1 MYPAHTF
8 KEMDRRPSSYKSR
21 PASSKPSGSSCVICF
36 KIQSIYSI
44 GTCDHPVC
52 YECSTTMRV
61 LCDQKEC
68 PICRRIL
75 TKVIFTKDELDLFKN
90 LEERSYPRYNK
101 KYGIAFGDLSVENS
115 FDQLLRCYC
124 KKCYER
130 PEFTAFEQLATHME
144 RNHRLY
150 ACRLCVNN
158 LKIFPSQRRW
168 YNYDELTRHEEC
180 GDTDNTSHRGHP
192 ECQFCKVRYLDKD
205 ELYKHLRKEHFFC
218 HFCDADGIQD
228 YYMTYDW
235 LRKHYFDKHYLCEEG
250 NCINEQYTSVFRTS
264 IDLQAHKAQTHS
276 RDLGKQGYKEARTL
290 KLEFTLRP
298 RHNPT
303 VEAGRPNQYQ
313 PPRPRQP
320 PSDYSYNNSYNNNNN
335 YSGGQESSAATSSDR
350 AINVRNTADFPS
362 LNGQHTTV
370 LPCARTRK
378 QNQSVNTR
386 DLHSFPAL
394 GQDPQPSVAPK
405 AQKPPVNSI
414 RMAAVLKKP
423 AEPPKPDRNKDA
435 KVPSGPRLP
444 NQARDFPSLDGNQNH
459 QPQQQQQNLQHPRLA
474 ANKEM
479 AAASGSGGG
488 SWVSK
493 AKTGNESE
501 KKKVKKEP
509 AAIKKKIAEAPKVP
523 GPSDFPNLN
532 KKYEPSKSNLAKL
545 GGNKKKSENSKKI
558 ASAEI
563 NVNGSGSGTV
573 QNGKKNL
580 PTVDSNSS
588 NKENCNKPNT
598 KTVNAVQMCNGEIKT
613 ATSTN
618 NKAVAGKTEVT
629 KPAAAAPVE
638 VPKREQSKKKESA
651 AVGRTAAQPDE
662 ESVSDANNPKD
673 KKKRKKNENRGEQQQ
688 QQPTSTGH
696 QQQEN
701 HHQQQLQNNYIK
713 TATPKIPPGF
723 ENAYQQPPQQ
733 QVRAP
738 PGLSGNRGPSP
749 AAQNHHRVKAPPGLS
764 LSDSGGDGGKPSEYL
779 HPVGSSVRNKVLINN
794 LMAALIPARDER
806 FDTFEKFK
814 EMSTLFRKHVITAF
828 DFYSYCVEALAP
840 HSFESVF
847 QELVLLLPDIQKQRE
862 LLFIYNRNS
871 RHEMNVEVC
880 KHCRQVLKASEL
892 ESHQSVHSSTARS

>member
-1 MYPAHTF
+1 MSAKHV
-8 KEMDRRPSSYKSR
+8 EMDRRPSSYRSR
-21 PASSKPSGSSCVICF
+21 PSSSKPSGPSCVICF
-36 KIQSIYSI
+36 KMQSIYSI

-75 TKVIFTKDELDLFKN
+75 TKVIFTKDEVDLFKN
-90 LEERSYPRYNK
+90 LDDRSYPRYNK

-130 PEFTAFEQLATHME
+130 PEFTTFEQLATHME

-180 GDTDNTSHRGHP
+180 GDPDNTSHRGHP
-192 ECQFCKVRYLDKD
+192 ECQFCNVRYLDKD
-205 ELYKHLRKEHFFC
+205 ELYKHLRKEHFYC

-250 NCINEQYTSVFRTS
+250 SCINEKFTSVFRTA
-264 IDLQAHKAQTHS
+264 IDLQAHRAQTHS

-298 RHNPT
+298 RHNPA

-320 PSDYSYNNSYNNNNN
+320 PSDYSHNNNNH
-335 YSGGQESSAATSSDR
+335 SVGQELATSSSASDR
-350 AINVRNTADFPS
+350 AINVRNTSDFPS

-394 GQDPQPSVAPK
+394 GQDPQPPVAPK
-405 AQKPPVNSI
+405 AQKPAMNSI

-435 KVPSGPRLP
+435 KAPSGPRLP
-444 NQARDFPSLDGNQNH
+444 NQARDFPSLDGNQNQ
-459 QPQQQQQNLQHPRLA
+459 QPQQQQPNLQHPRLA
-474 ANKEM
+474 ANKETT
-479 AAASGSGGG
+479 AASGSGGG

-493 AKTGNESE
+493 AKTGNESD

-558 ASAEI
+558 MPGEN

-573 QNGKKNL
+573 QSGKKNL
-580 PTVDSNSS
+580 ATVDHNGA
-588 NKENCNKPNT
+588 NKENCNKSNT
-598 KTVNAVQMCNGEIKT
+598 KTVDAVQMSNGEVLCKT
-613 ATSTN
+613 ATTTSTN
-618 NKAVAGKTEVT
+618 NKAVTSKPEVI
-629 KPAAAAPVE
+629 KPVSATPAE
-638 VPKREQSKKKESA
+638 LPKKEPSKKKESA
-651 AVGRTAAQPDE
+651 AVGRPSAQPDE
-662 ESVSDANNPKD
+662 ESVSDANNPKE

-688 QQPTSTGH
+688 PTSTSH

-701 HHQQQLQNNYIK
+701 HHQQQLPNNYIK
-713 TATPKIPPGF
+713 TLTPKIPPGF
-723 ENAYQQPPQQ
+723 ENAYQQQQ
-733 QVRAP
+733 QQPQVRAP
-738 PGLSGNRGPSP
+738 PGLSGSRGPSP
-749 AAQNHHRVKAPPGLS
+749 AAQNHLRIKAPPGLS
-764 LSDSGGDGGKPSEYL
+764 LTDSGGDGGKPFEYL
-779 HPVGSSVRNKVLINN
+779 HPAGSSVRNKVLINN
-794 LMAALIPARDER
+794 LMASLIPARDER

-840 HSFESVF
+840 HSFDAVF

-871 RHEMNVEVC
+871 RHEMDVEVC
-880 KHCRQVLKASEL
+880 KHCRQVLRASDL

>member
-1 MYPAHTF
+1 MSAKH
-8 KEMDRRPSSYKSR
+8 EMDRRPSSYRSR
-21 PASSKPSGSSCVICF
+21 PSSSKPSGPSCVICF
-36 KIQSIYSI
+36 KMQSIYSI

-75 TKVIFTKDELDLFKN
+75 TKVIFTKDEVDLFKN
-90 LEERSYPRYNK
+90 LDDRSYPRYNK

-130 PEFTAFEQLATHME
+130 PEFTTFEQLATHME

-180 GDTDNTSHRGHP
+180 GDPDNTSHRGHP
-192 ECQFCKVRYLDKD
+192 ECQFCNVRYLDKD
-205 ELYKHLRKEHFFC
+205 ELYKHLRKEHFYC

-250 NCINEQYTSVFRTS
+250 SCINEKFTSVFRTA
-264 IDLQAHKAQTHS
+264 IDLQAHRAQTHS

-298 RHNPT
+298 RHNPA

-320 PSDYSYNNSYNNNNN
+320 PSDYSHNNNNH
-335 YSGGQESSAATSSDR
+335 SVGQELATSSSASDR
-350 AINVRNTADFPS
+350 AINVRNTSDFPS

-394 GQDPQPSVAPK
+394 GQDPQPPVAPK
-405 AQKPPVNSI
+405 AQKPAMNSI

-435 KVPSGPRLP
+435 KAPSGPRLP
-444 NQARDFPSLDGNQNH
+444 NQARDFPSLDGNQNQ
-459 QPQQQQQNLQHPRLA
+459 QPQQQQPNLQHPRLA
-474 ANKEM
+474 ANKETT
-479 AAASGSGGG
+479 AASGSGGG

-493 AKTGNESE
+493 AKTGNESD

-558 ASAEI
+558 MPGEN

-573 QNGKKNL
+573 QSGKKNL
-580 PTVDSNSS
+580 ATVDHNGA
-588 NKENCNKPNT
+588 NKENCNKSNT
-598 KTVNAVQMCNGEIKT
+598 KTVDAVQMSNGEVLCKT
-613 ATSTN
+613 ATTTSTN
-618 NKAVAGKTEVT
+618 NKAVTSKPEVI
-629 KPAAAAPVE
+629 KPVSATPAE
-638 VPKREQSKKKESA
+638 LPKKEPSKKKESA
-651 AVGRTAAQPDE
+651 AVGRPSAQPDE
-662 ESVSDANNPKD
+662 ESVSDANNPKE

-688 QQPTSTGH
+688 PTSTSH

-701 HHQQQLQNNYIK
+701 HHQQQLPNNYIK
-713 TATPKIPPGF
+713 TLTPKIPPGF
-723 ENAYQQPPQQ
+723 ENAYQQQQ
-733 QVRAP
+733 QQPQVRAP
-738 PGLSGNRGPSP
+738 PGLSGSRGPSP
-749 AAQNHHRVKAPPGLS
+749 AAQNHLRIKAPPGLS
-764 LSDSGGDGGKPSEYL
+764 LTDSGGDGGKPFEYL
-779 HPVGSSVRNKVLINN
+779 HPAGSSVRNKVLINN
-794 LMAALIPARDER
+794 LMASLIPARDER

-840 HSFESVF
+840 HSFDAVF

-871 RHEMNVEVC
+871 RHEMDVEVC
-880 KHCRQVLKASEL
+880 KHCRQVLRASDL

>member
-1 MYPAHTF
+1 
-8 KEMDRRPSSYKSR
+8 
-21 PASSKPSGSSCVICF
+21 
-36 KIQSIYSI
+36 
-44 GTCDHPVC
+44 
-52 YECSTTMRV
+52 
-61 LCDQKEC
+61 
-68 PICRRIL
+68 
-75 TKVIFTKDELDLFKN
+75 
-90 LEERSYPRYNK
+90 
-101 KYGIAFGDLSVENS
+101 
-115 FDQLLRCYC
+115 
-124 KKCYER
+124 
-130 PEFTAFEQLATHME
+130 
-144 RNHRLY
+144 
-150 ACRLCVNN
+150 
-158 LKIFPSQRRW
+158 
-168 YNYDELTRHEEC
+168 
-180 GDTDNTSHRGHP
+180 
-192 ECQFCKVRYLDKD
+192 
-205 ELYKHLRKEHFFC
+205 
-218 HFCDADGIQD
+218 
-228 YYMTYDW
+228 MTYEW

-250 NCINEQYTSVFRTS
+250 NCVNEQYTSVFRTS

-320 PSDYSYNNSYNNNNN
+320 PSDYSYNNSYNNINN
-335 YSGGQESSAATSSDR
+335 YSGGPESSASTSSDR

-405 AQKPPVNSI
+405 PQKPPVNSI

-444 NQARDFPSLDGNQNH
+444 NQARDFPSLDGNQNQNH
-459 QPQQQQQNLQHPRLA
+459 QPQQQQQNQQHPRLA

-479 AAASGSGGG
+479 AVASGSGGG

-493 AKTGNESE
+493 AKTGNEGE

-545 GGNKKKSENSKKI
+545 GGNKKKSENSKKT
-558 ASAEI
+558 APAET
-563 NVNGSGSGTV
+563 NVNGNGGSGTV

-598 KTVNAVQMCNGEIKT
+598 KTVDAVQVCNGEIKT

-618 NKAVAGKTEVT
+618 NKAVAGKTEVI
-629 KPAAAAPVE
+629 KPAASAPVE

-651 AVGRTAAQPDE
+651 AVGRTATQPDE
-662 ESVSDANNPKD
+662 ESVTDANNPKD

-688 QQPTSTGH
+688 QQQQPTSTRH

-764 LSDSGGDGGKPSEYL
+764 LADSGGDGGKPFEYL
-779 HPVGSSVRNKVLINN
+779 HPVDSSVRNKVLINN
-794 LMAALIPARDER
+794 LMAALIPAHDER

-840 HSFESVF
+840 HSFDSVF

-880 KHCRQVLKASEL
+880 KHCRQVLRPSDL
-892 ESHQSVHSSTARS
+892 ESHQSVHSSTVRS

>member
-1 MYPAHTF
+1 
-8 KEMDRRPSSYKSR
+8 MDRRPSSYRSR
-21 PASSKPSGSSCVICF
+21 PASSKPTGPSCVICF
-36 KIQSIYSI
+36 KMQSIYSI

-90 LEERSYPRYNK
+90 LDDRSYPRYNK

-124 KKCYER
+124 KKCYDH
-130 PEFTAFEQLATHME
+130 PEFMSFEQLAAHME

-168 YNYDELTRHEEC
+168 YNSDELTRHEEC
-180 GDTDNTSHRGHP
+180 GDPDNTSHRGHP
-192 ECQFCKVRYLDKD
+192 ECQFCNVRYLDKD
-205 ELYKHLRKEHFFC
+205 ELYKHLRKEHFYC

-228 YYMTYDW
+228 YYMSYDW
-235 LRKHYFDKHYLCEEG
+235 LRKHYYDNHYLCEEG
-250 NCINEQYTSVFRTS
+250 NCVNEQFTSVFRTS

-290 KLEFTLRP
+290 KLEFNLRP

-303 VEAGRPNQYQ
+303 VEPGRPNQYQ
-313 PPRPRQP
+313 PPRQPPRQP
-320 PSDYSYNNSYNNNNN
+320 TSDNSYNNNN
-335 YSGGQESSAATSSDR
+335 YSNGHTLPTTSSDR

-378 QNQSVNTR
+378 QNQSVNTQ

-394 GQDPQPSVAPK
+394 GQDPQPPVASK
-405 AQKPPVNSI
+405 AQKPAMNSI

-423 AEPPKPDRNKDA
+423 AEPPKPDRNKDT

-444 NQARDFPSLDGNQNH
+444 NQARDFPSLDGNHNH
-459 QPQQQQQNLQHPRLA
+459 QLQQQQNLQHPRLT
-474 ANKEM
+474 ANKEIM
-479 AAASGSGGG
+479 AASSLGGG

-493 AKTGNESE
+493 AKTGNEND

-545 GGNKKKSENSKKI
+545 GGNKKKTENNSKKTPP
-558 ASAEI
+558 AEN
-563 NVNGSGSGTV
+563 NVNGSGVV
-573 QNGKKNL
+573 QNGKKNT

-588 NKENCNKPNT
+588 NKENVNKSNT
-598 KTVNAVQMCNGEIKT
+598 KIVDAVQMCNGGAAGDVSCKT
-613 ATSTN
+613 ATATTSNN
-618 NKAVAGKTEVT
+618 NKVAAGKTEVIKSVVT
-629 KPAAAAPVE
+629 APAE
-638 VPKREQSKKKESA
+638 QPKREPSKKKEAA
-651 AVGRTAAQPDE
+651 AVGRTSAQPDE
-662 ESVSDANNPKD
+662 ESVSDTNNPKD
-673 KKKRKKNENRGEQQQ
+673 KKKRKKNENRGEQQ
-688 QQPTSTGH
+688 PTSQAVH

-701 HHQQQLQNNYIK
+701 QHQQQLQNNHIK
-713 TATPKIPPGF
+713 TSTPKIPPGF
-723 ENAYQQPPQQ
+723 ENAYHQQQQ

-749 AAQNHHRVKAPPGLS
+749 AAQNHHRIKAPPGLS
-764 LSDSGGDGGKPSEYL
+764 LTDSGGGGKSFEYL
-779 HPVGSSVRNKVLINN
+779 HPTDSSVRNKVLINN

-862 LLFIYNRNS
+862 LLYIYNRNS

-880 KHCRQVLKASEL
+880 KYCRQVLRTSDL
-892 ESHQSVHSSTARS
+892 ESHMSVHDTTARS

>member
-1 MYPAHTF
+1 MSAKH
-8 KEMDRRPSSYKSR
+8 EMDRRPSSYRSR
-21 PASSKPSGSSCVICF
+21 PSSSKPSGPSCVICF
-36 KIQSIYSI
+36 KMQSIYSI

-75 TKVIFTKDELDLFKN
+75 TKVIFTKDEVDLFKN
-90 LEERSYPRYNK
+90 LDDRSYPRYNK

-130 PEFTAFEQLATHME
+130 PEFTTFEQLATHME

-180 GDTDNTSHRGHP
+180 GDPDNTSHRGHP
-192 ECQFCKVRYLDKD
+192 ECQFCNVRYLDKD
-205 ELYKHLRKEHFFC
+205 ELYKHLRKEHFYC

-250 NCINEQYTSVFRTS
+250 SCINEKFTSVFRTA
-264 IDLQAHKAQTHS
+264 IDLQAHRAQTHS

-298 RHNPT
+298 RHNPA

-320 PSDYSYNNSYNNNNN
+320 PSDYSHNNNNH
-335 YSGGQESSAATSSDR
+335 SVGQESATSSSASDR
-350 AINVRNTADFPS
+350 AINVRNTSDFPS

-394 GQDPQPSVAPK
+394 GQDPQPPVAPK
-405 AQKPPVNSI
+405 AQKPAMNSI

-435 KVPSGPRLP
+435 KAPSGPRLP
-444 NQARDFPSLDGNQNH
+444 NQARDFPSLDGNQNQ
-459 QPQQQQQNLQHPRLA
+459 QPQQQQPNLQHPRLA
-474 ANKEM
+474 ANKETT
-479 AAASGSGGG
+479 AASGSGGG

-493 AKTGNESE
+493 AKTGNESD

-558 ASAEI
+558 MPGEN

-573 QNGKKNL
+573 QSGKKNL
-580 PTVDSNSS
+580 ATVDHNGA
-588 NKENCNKPNT
+588 NKENCNKSNT
-598 KTVNAVQMCNGEIKT
+598 KTVDAVQMSNGEVLCKT
-613 ATSTN
+613 ATTTSTN
-618 NKAVAGKTEVT
+618 NKAVTSKPEVI
-629 KPAAAAPVE
+629 KPVSATPAE
-638 VPKREQSKKKESA
+638 LPKKEPSKKKESA
-651 AVGRTAAQPDE
+651 AVGRPSAQPDE
-662 ESVSDANNPKD
+662 ESVSDANNPKE

-688 QQPTSTGH
+688 PTSTSH

-701 HHQQQLQNNYIK
+701 HHQQQLPNNYIK
-713 TATPKIPPGF
+713 TLTPKIPPGF
-723 ENAYQQPPQQ
+723 ENAYQQQQ
-733 QVRAP
+733 QQPQVRAP
-738 PGLSGNRGPSP
+738 PGLSGSRGPSP
-749 AAQNHHRVKAPPGLS
+749 AAQNHLRIKAPPGLS
-764 LSDSGGDGGKPSEYL
+764 LTDSGGDGGKPFEYL
-779 HPVGSSVRNKVLINN
+779 HPAGSSVRNKVLINN
-794 LMAALIPARDER
+794 LMASLIPARDER

-840 HSFESVF
+840 HSFDAVF

-871 RHEMNVEVC
+871 RHEMDVEVC
-880 KHCRQVLKASEL
+880 KHCRQVLRASDL